1 MSKVSFNKLK
11 LTLNNITK
19 TFNWN
24 ENIIE
29 VKQYL
34 PVNEKLDLIENT
46 LKNSIDENG
55 FINPA
60 KQEIFFY
67 LELVYHY
74 TNVTFTETQKEKP
87 DKLFDLLN
95 YTKFI
100 DKAVALI
107 PEDEFHELFSF
118 SERVGKYFEKSL
130 TSLSSIFN
138 NFNAKSAVQIPQIKE
153 FLDSINKED
162 LDTVKQVVTK
172 LG

>member
-1 MSKVSFNKLK
+1 MSKVNFNKLK

-19 TFNWN
+19 AFDWN
-24 ENIIE
+24 GNIIE

-34 PVNEKLDLIENT
+34 PINEKLDLIENT

-67 LELVYHY
+67 LELMYHY
-74 TNVTFTETQKEKP
+74 TNITFTETQKEKP
-87 DKLFDLLN
+87 DKLFDLLDYN
-95 YTKFI
+95 EFI
-100 DKAVALI
+100 DKVVALI
-107 PEDEFHELFSF
+107 PEGEFHEVFSF
-118 SERVGKYFEKSL
+118 NERVGKYFEKSM
-130 TSLSSIFN
+130 TSLNSVLS
-138 NFNAKSAVQIPQIKE
+138 NFNAKSASQIPQIKE
-153 FLDSINKED
+153 FLDSIDKED